1 MNQATLSR
9 KSPENGV
16 QERKEM
22 SCKELHYDFLRLSS
36 KSQHPP
42 THTHT
47 HNNTSKRLDQVTH
60 SSLSW
65 SSHQLK

>member
-1 MNQATLSR
+1 MNQATLPR

-22 SCKELHYDFLRLSS
+22 SCKELHYDFLRLGS
-36 KSQHPP
+36 KSQHP
-42 THTHT
+42 HTHT
-47 HNNTSKRLDQVTH
+47 HKKNTSKRRDQVTH